1 MNISRQPRILSQ
13 VSKLP
18 TSAKRENTMSP
29 ITDTRSGPEDA
40 TFEQAMEGDLM
51 DSAHVEDVIVSVF

>member
-1 MNISRQPRILSQ
+1 
-13 VSKLP
+13 
-18 TSAKRENTMSP
+18 MSP
-29 ITDTRSGPEDA
+29 ITDTRPGPEDA